1 MDSDALQQSTSAAA
15 EDGGDLYTDMHD
27 GQQQQ
32 QQQQHYSVSAA
43 GQGLQTPPGAAS
55 AADDAVDDPEQQQQ
69 QQQWPDALL
78 GRPPQQ
84 QQPEQPQSMHHG
96 GSFRT
101 YMAHKNLK
109 LQEQFEMQ
117 ALGQQ
122 PKSQLFKGVAI
133 HVNGLTRPSHG
144 ELKQLMALHGGRFE
158 TYYYRDRV
166 THIVCSNLPDTKLKQ
181 LAHARWALV
190 LMHGRVVLDPGECGV
205 GVEVLGGGCSSWRM
219 HGEVRVGAWDSAGW
233 GFAGGGQQL
242 ACRVGVDADAREYAR

>member
-1 MDSDALQQSTSAAA
+1 MDSEWGQCRTAAA
-15 EDGGDLYTDMHD
+15 AAVADEDGDFDMDVQD

-32 QQQQHYSVSAA
+32 QYIAGTA
-43 GQGLQTPPGAAS
+43 GQDLNTGGRS
-55 AADDAVDDPEQQQQ
+55 APDDAVDDPEQQQQ
-69 QQQWPDALL
+69 QQWPAALL
-78 GRPPQQ
+78 GRPQQQ

-122 PKSQLFKGVAI
+122 PKSQLFRGVAI
-133 HVNGLTRPSHG
+133 HVNGLTKPSHE

-181 LAHARWALV
+181 LAHAR
-190 LMHGRVVLDPGECGV
+190 
-205 GVEVLGGGCSSWRM
+205 
-219 HGEVRVGAWDSAGW
+219 
-233 GFAGGGQQL
+233 
-242 ACRVGVDADAREYAR
+242 